1 MRTDPHIDAYIDKA
15 EDFAQ
20 PILRHVRALVHSA
33 LPEAEEAIKWGMP
46 HFMVGGKNVV
56 GMAAFKAHA
65 AVMIHG
71 EDDSAEGMGTLG
83 KIASLEELPPDED
96 LAARFRAAADAFISG
111 KASKR
116 AAKPK
121 PRFRSRRISLGP
133 STRRHGRVRSSIRSR
148 PPIAAS
154 IWNGSSRPSARRPAR
169 SASPPQSS
177 GWPRARSATGS
188 TRAAS
193 RPAQRT
199 IAL

>member
-1 MRTDPHIDAYIDKA
+1 MRTDPRIDAYIDKA
-15 EDFAQ
+15 EPFAQ

-83 KIASLEELPPDED
+83 KIAALGELPPDED
-96 LAARFRAAADAFISG
+96 LAARFRAAADALVSG
-111 KASKR
+111 KASPR

-121 PRFRSRRISLGP
+121 PEIPVPDDFGSALDAVPQARAFFDTLARSYRREYLEWI
-133 STRRHGRVRSSIRSR
+133 VE
-148 PPIAAS
+148 AK
-154 IWNGSSRPSARRPAR
+154 RPATR
-169 SASPPQSS
+169 TK
-177 GWPRARSATGS
+177 RIATAVEWLAEGKK
-188 TRAAS
+188 RNWKYAGC
-193 RPAQRT
+193 
-199 IAL
+199 

>member
-1 MRTDPHIDAYIDKA
+1 MRTDPRIDAYIDKA

-65 AVMIHG
+65 AVMNHG

-121 PRFRSRRISLGP
+121 PEIPVPEDFARALDAAPQARAFFDTLAPSYRREYLEWI
-133 STRRHGRVRSSIRSR
+133 VE
-148 PPIAAS
+148 AK
-154 IWNGSSRPSARRPAR
+154 RPATR
-169 SASPPQSS
+169 TK
-177 GWPRARSATGS
+177 RIATAVEWLAEGKKRNWKYES
-188 TRAAS
+188 C
-193 RPAQRT
+193 
-199 IAL
+199 

>member
-1 MRTDPHIDAYIDKA
+1 MATDPRIDAYIDKA
-15 EDFAQ
+15 EAFAQ

-83 KIASLEELPPDED
+83 KIASLGELPPDED
-96 LAARFRAAADAFISG
+96 LTARFRAAADAFVSG
-111 KASKR
+111 KASMR

-121 PRFRSRRISLGP
+121 PEIAMPDDLGSALDAAPQARAFFDTLAPSYRREYLEWI
-133 STRRHGRVRSSIRSR
+133 VE
-148 PPIAAS
+148 AK
-154 IWNGSSRPSARRPAR
+154 RPATR
-169 SASPPQSS
+169 TK
-177 GWPRARSATGS
+177 RIATAVEWLAEGKK
-188 TRAAS
+188 RNWKYAGC
-193 RPAQRT
+193 
-199 IAL
+199 